1 MSLLDEARAYR
12 PRPSTPC
19 NVGAV
24 LAALDDAD
32 AKDLR
37 EALAD
42 PQVMGSGIALVLTRR
57 GIPMKQG
64 NVQRHRRGDCDCPAP
79 EPESE

>member
-1 MSLLDEARAYR
+1 MSLLDEARAYK
-12 PRPSTPC
+12 PRPSVC
-19 NVGAV
+19 SVASV
-24 LAALDDAD
+24 LSALDDAD
-32 AKDLR
+32 AADLR

-64 NVQRHRRGDCDCPAP
+64 NVQRHRRGDCDCPAS
-79 EPESE
+79 ESESE